1 MLWVKVYANG
11 EPRRWLQREV
21 SDCDVML
28 NQVPGSSRHRPDGH
42 VAKAARL
49 SVRSEAT

>member
-11 EPRRWLQREV
+11 EPRRSQQREV

-28 NQVPGSSRHRPDGH
+28 NQVPGFSRHRPNGH
-42 VAKAARL
+42 VATAARL
-49 SVRSEAT
+49 WSKE